1 MKNSEKY
8 CLSFDKT
15 AFLFKEREKFLFV
28 VVLLQLVFLLHPVR
42 INAQETRREN
52 YKLSLAETVE
62 FAKSQNKWVQSAS
75 IEEMAANEDYKD
87 AFAAAL
93 PFINAGS
100 SYQRFSDLTLFT
112 DGLSQSASGPRKPS
126 PNSAALGIDVLF
138 HIYSGGKQRSIQKEQ
153 ASRFKIAKLN
163 TQEIAGNIGLQTAR
177 QYLDLVRL
185 HEQQKII
192 QDQLKR
198 AGIRLKNINSLYKN
212 QKVTKSDVLR
222 AEVALSNVELSLQQ
236 NENDITIANQR
247 LDNLINVADSVIIVP
262 GDSAGMPKPDLNSLK
277 NLVEDAGVSSF
288 GVQKAA
294 ENIEV
299 QRAKLSSAKSNNR
312 PDLSFYGNYG
322 MNYPNYLFFPPVN
335 QAYAIGFVGLKMQ
348 YSISSIY
355 QNKNKLAA
363 GKLRIK
369 ESEIQHELYTDN
381 VRIEI
386 KSYYIKYAEALHR
399 ISVNERSVEQA
410 RVNYGIVNTKYL
422 NQLALLIDLLDAD
435 NLYQESRLNV
445 VKAQTD
451 ALAIYY
457 QILFT
462 SGNL

>member
-1 MKNSEKY
+1 MKNSGNY
-8 CLSFDKT
+8 CLSLDMT
-15 AFLFKEREKFLFV
+15 AFVLNEKTKFLFSII
-28 VVLLQLVFLLHPVR
+28 LSLIIFLLHPIRV
-42 INAQETRREN
+42 NAQDIQREN
-52 YKLSLAETVE
+52 YKLSIAETIE
-62 FAKSQNKWVQSAS
+62 FAKSQNKWVQTAN
-75 IEEMAANEDYKD
+75 IEEMAADEDHKD
-87 AFAAAL
+87 AFTAAL
-93 PFINAGS
+93 PFINVGS

-112 DGLSQSASGPRKPS
+112 DGLNHSTSGPRKPT

-138 HIYSGGKQRSIQKEQ
+138 TIYSGGKLRSIQKEQ
-153 ASRFKIAKLN
+153 TSRFKIAKLN
-163 TQEIAGNIGLQTAR
+163 IRETSGNIALQTAG

-185 HEQQKII
+185 QEQQKFI

-198 AGIRLKNINSLYKN
+198 AQLRLKNINSLYKN

-236 NENDITIANQR
+236 NENDVAITNQK
-247 LDNLINVADSVIIVP
+247 LDNLINVPDSVMIVP
-262 GDSAGMPKPDLNSLK
+262 SDSAGMPKPDISSLK
-277 NLVEDAGVSSF
+277 NLIESAAVTSF
-288 GVQKAA
+288 AVQKAA
-294 ENIEV
+294 ENVEV
-299 QRAKLSSAKSNNR
+299 QRAKLSGVKSNNM
-312 PDLSFYGNYG
+312 PSLSFYGNYG

-335 QAYAIGFVGLKMQ
+335 QAYSLGFVGLKMQ

-355 QNKNKLAA
+355 QNKNKMAA
-363 GKLRIK
+363 GKLRVK
-369 ESEIQHELYTDN
+369 ESEIQQEAYTDN

-422 NQLALLIDLLDAD
+422 NQLSLLTDLLDAD

-457 QILFT
+457 HILFT